1 MIELLKPGLS
11 GGFLGTSICHSPAT
25 HQSSIGQNGR
35 RDYVFSLA
43 PPPKKTM
50 GTYFFTRVVG
60 LTFFFFL
67 YVFIRILYVFFLWD
81 IKPHPPIFDC

>member
-1 MIELLKPGLS
+1 MLGKGTGLSNMIELLNPQLS

-43 PPPKKTM
+43 PPQQKQWEH
-50 GTYFFTRVVG
+50 
-60 LTFFFFL
+60 TFSL
-67 YVFIRILYVFFLWD
+67 EW
-81 IKPHPPIFDC
+81 